1 MILRKQTIGPAASK
15 GSRAFHCD
23 PGNDQRKGNI
33 SVFQRKEIFLR
44 RTAPAFAV
52 ILTVCFSVSCGS
64 GIAAVY

>member
-1 MILRKQTIGPAASK
+1 MIPRKQTIGPAASK
-15 GSRAFHCD
+15 GSRAFRCD
-23 PGNDQRKGNI
+23 PGNERREGDK

-64 GIAAVY
+64 GSAAVY